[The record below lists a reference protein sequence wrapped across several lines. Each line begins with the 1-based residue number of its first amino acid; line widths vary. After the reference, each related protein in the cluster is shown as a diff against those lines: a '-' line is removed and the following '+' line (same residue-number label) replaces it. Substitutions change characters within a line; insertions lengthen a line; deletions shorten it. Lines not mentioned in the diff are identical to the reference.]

1 MVVNGGDYL
10 NILTNG
16 KYHSPIHRVLCPID
30 NEIFSFVFFF
40 YPAYNSE
47 LIPFDIQSNDN
58 KNQRDEVEIDGF
70 EFNTL
75 LKSKKYINSDTQL
88 FGDYIQ
94 QKWKDVFREDSSTK
108 Y

>member
-1 MVVNGGDYL
+1 MIINGGDYL
-10 NILTNG
+10 NILSNG

-30 NEIFSFVFFF
+30 NERFSFVFFF
-40 YPAYNSE
+40 YPAYDSE
-47 LIPFDIQSNDN
+47 IKPFGQLEINR
-58 KNQRDEVEIDGF
+58 NQRAEVEIDGF

-75 LKSKKYINSDTQL
+75 LKSKKDINSDPPL

-94 QKWKDVFREDSSTK
+94 QKWGDVFRDDSSTS